1 MKIQKGDTIKVMT
14 GADKGKEGRVIKIYP
29 NADKILVEG
38 IKIVKK
44 HVRPNQE
51 NPQGGILEKEMPI
64 HISNVALI
72 VNGNPSRI
80 GYKTLED
87 GKKVRYSKKTNEVI
101 E

>member
-1 MKIQKGDTIKVMT
+1 MKIQKGDTIKVVT
-14 GADKGKEGRVIKIYP
+14 GADKGKDGRVIKIFP
-29 NADKILVEG
+29 HSDKILVEG

-72 VNGNPSRI
+72 VNGNPTRI
-80 GYKTLED
+80 GYRTLED

-101 E
+101 

>member
-1 MKIQKGDTIKVMT
+1 MKIKKDDTIKVMT

-72 VNGNPSRI
+72 VNGNHSRI

-87 GKKVRYSKKTNEVI
+87 GKKVRYLKKTNEVI
-101 E
+101 

>member
-101 E
+101 

>member
-1 MKIQKGDTIKVMT
+1 MT
-14 GADKGKEGRVIKIYP
+14 IKIYP
-29 NADKILVEG
+29 NTDKILVEG

-87 GKKVRYSKKTNEVI
+87 GKKVRYLINSGPVV
-101 E
+101 